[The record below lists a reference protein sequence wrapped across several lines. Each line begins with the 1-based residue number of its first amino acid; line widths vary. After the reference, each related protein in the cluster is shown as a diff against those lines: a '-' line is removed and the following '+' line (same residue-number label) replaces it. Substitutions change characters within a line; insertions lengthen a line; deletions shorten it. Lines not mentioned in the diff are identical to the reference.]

1 MKLKKGL
8 SFFHATTPDQIT
20 FCICLSTKAD
30 EDGLIKVF
38 RTDPKPSRHEAAISP
53 LHEVALIVYDPN
65 LMFDWTSEVVRD
77 VINPSRVVPTPTL
90 NEFGTD
96 PSPHL
101 SEAEMILDEG

>member
-8 SFFHATTPDQIT
+8 SFFHATTTDKIT

-38 RTDPKPSRHEAAISP
+38 RTDAQPTRHEAATSP

-77 VINPSRVVPTPTL
+77 VISPKPVVSTPINKDADLSPS
-90 NEFGTD
+90 
-96 PSPHL
+96 
-101 SEAEMILDEG
+101 EMDEIFREGNIA